1 MGRILAKLGQ
11 FGHWHKAAI
20 PAVAAAVGLWSNRN
34 RAMQSPNRPAI
45 FAPAPNQRRWVR
57 DRHAAIRGRR
67 QWVRLIRVD
76 RISAIMA
83 DAPYDHNDAG
93 QWQRRCVSV
102 WQVPAVGAEFASLAD
117 AAAWIAAMPG

>member
-1 MGRILAKLGQ
+1 MGRIMAGLGQ
-11 FGHWHKAAI
+11 FGHWHKAAV
-20 PAVAAAVGLWSNRN
+20 PAVAAAVGWRSKRN
-34 RAMQSPNRPAI
+34 RAMQSPSRPAI

-76 RISAIMA
+76 RSVAVMA
-83 DAPYDHNDAG
+83 DAPYDHNSSGA
-93 QWQRRCVSV
+93 WQRQSVSV
-102 WQVPAVGAEFASLAD
+102 WQVPCVGAEFPSLAD